1 MALKLLIICG
11 RELKMKN
18 DFYRWLTVFT
28 VLMIIMSLSSFLA
41 LFIKP
46 IIFYFEAG
54 TINVSVINYLFL
66 SIKIGSF
73 VSGVI
78 IIGLWIK
85 HRFNIH

>member
-18 DFYRWLTVFT
+18 DFYRWLTV
-28 VLMIIMSLSSFLA
+28 LMIIMSLSSFLA

-46 IIFYFEAG
+46 IIFYFETG

>member
-1 MALKLLIICG
+1 MALKLLIIFSG
-11 RELKMKN
+11 EWEMKN
-18 DFYRWLTVFT
+18 NFYRWLTVFI
-28 VLMIIMSLSSFLA
+28 VLMIIMSLSSFFA

-46 IIFYFEAG
+46 VIFYFETG
-54 TINVSVINYLFL
+54 GINVSVINAFFL

-78 IIGLWIK
+78 VIGLWIK

>member
-1 MALKLLIICG
+1 
-11 RELKMKN
+11 MKS
-18 DFYRWLTVFT
+18 DFYRWLTVFI

-46 IIFYFEAG
+46 VVFYFETG
-54 TINVSVINYLFL
+54 SINISVINTLFL

-73 VSGVI
+73 VSGI
-78 IIGLWIK
+78 IVIGLWIK